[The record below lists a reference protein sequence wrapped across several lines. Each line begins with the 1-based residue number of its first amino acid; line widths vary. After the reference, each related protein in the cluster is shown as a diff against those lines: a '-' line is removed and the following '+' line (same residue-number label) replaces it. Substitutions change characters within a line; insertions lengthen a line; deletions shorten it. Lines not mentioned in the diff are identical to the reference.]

1 MHALRLSSVRGS
13 VAVGLLVAVLG
24 QNANADP
31 AASSDQDWVKS
42 YTVTGRP
49 DVHVQTGDGSV
60 RVLTS
65 DTQQVEFRIKTTG
78 SAWGFGFGDG
88 PKIESRQVGNTVE
101 LNVHVH
107 HMVMGFSN
115 RHTEIEVRMPRSAD
129 VQLQTG
135 DGSIDVAAVDGNV
148 QAHTSDG
155 RVSVSQVTGKV
166 DVSSSDGAIEAR
178 TLKGTLKLSTSNGSI
193 RATDLD
199 GGCDASSSDGS
210 VTVEGRFDHLNVSSS
225 DGSVTTRVAA
235 GSSMTSG
242 WQVSTSDGSVE
253 VALPADFK
261 ANLDLSTND
270 GHITL
275 NLPVQVEGEVTKSH
289 IRGTLNGG
297 GSSFRIHSS
306 DGSVRLG
313 SI

>member
-1 MHALRLSSVRGS
+1 MHALRLSSVRRF
-13 VAVGLLVAVLG
+13 VAVALLAVIAG
-24 QNANADP
+24 PQAKADAP
-31 AASSDQDWVKS
+31 ASDQEWVKS
-42 YTVTGRP
+42 YPVSGRP
-49 DVHVQTGDGSV
+49 EVHVRTGDGSV
-60 RVLTS
+60 RVVTS
-65 DTQQVEFRIKTTG
+65 DTQQVEFRIKTSG

-101 LNVHVH
+101 LNIHVRH
-107 HMVMGFSN
+107 FVMGFSN

-129 VQLQTG
+129 AQLQTG

-148 QAHTSDG
+148 QANTSNG
-155 RVSVSQVTGKV
+155 RVNISQVTGKIE
-166 DVSSSDGAIEAR
+166 VSSSDGSIEAR
-178 TLKGTLKLSTSNGSI
+178 TLKGSMKLSTSNGSI
-193 RATDLD
+193 RATELD
-199 GGCDASSSDGS
+199 GGCEASSSDGS
-210 VTVEGRFDHLNVSSS
+210 VTVEGRFDHLDVSSS
-225 DGSVTTRVAA
+225 DGAVSTRIAS

-253 VALPADFK
+253 VALPRDFK

-275 NLPVQVEGEVTKSH
+275 DLPMQVEGEVTKSH

>member
-1 MHALRLSSVRGS
+1 MHALRLSSVRRS
-13 VAVGLLVAVLG
+13 VAWVLLAAVVG
-24 QNANADP
+24 QHANADAP
-31 AASSDQDWVKS
+31 VSDQDWVKS
-42 YTVTGRP
+42 YTVSGRP
-49 DVHVQTGDGSV
+49 EVHVQTGDGSV

-88 PKIESRQVGNTVE
+88 PNIESHQVGNTVE
-101 LNVHVH
+101 LNIHVRH
-107 HMVMGFSN
+107 FVMGFSN
-115 RHTEIEVRMPRSAD
+115 RHTEIEVRMPRNAD

-135 DGSIDVAAVDGNV
+135 DGSIDIAAVDGNV

-155 RVSVSQVTGKV
+155 RVNVAQVNGKV
-166 DVSSSDGAIEAR
+166 DISSSDGAIEAR
-178 TLKGTLKLSTSNGSI
+178 TLKGNVKLHTSNGSI
-193 RATDLD
+193 RATELD
-199 GGCDASSSDGS
+199 GGCDASSSDGR

-225 DGSVTTRVAA
+225 DGSVTARIAS
-235 GSSMTSG
+235 GSSMSSG
-242 WQVSTSDGSVE
+242 WEVSSSDGSVE
-253 VALPADFK
+253 VALPQDFK

-270 GHITL
+270 GHITFD
-275 NLPVQVEGEVTKSH
+275 LPVQVEGEVTKSH